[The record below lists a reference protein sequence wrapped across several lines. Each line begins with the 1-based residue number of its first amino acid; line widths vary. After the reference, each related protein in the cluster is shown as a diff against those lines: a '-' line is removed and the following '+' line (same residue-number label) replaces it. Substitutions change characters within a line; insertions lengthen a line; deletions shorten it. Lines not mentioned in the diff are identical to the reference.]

1 VIKEMTGG
9 IPGKRR
15 MGRIT
20 VFLFLT
26 VLSFIVLL
34 PILLT
39 ISYSFEGP
47 LEIIRYF
54 DQFQH
59 AQPQEHI
66 RTKWLPI
73 AFNLNQYYN
82 VLIKEQGYL
91 KYLFNSIRYTVI
103 ILIGQLLLAPL
114 AAFAFFKFTFRFK
127 NVLFFIYVVV
137 MMLPFQVVMIPNY
150 IALGNMGL
158 LNTAWSLILPGIFSP
173 FAVFLLRQYMMNV
186 PDELLEAARIDGAG
200 NLQIFFHIMLPQ
212 VTPGLA
218 AMVVLSFVE
227 IWNMVEQP
235 LLLVRDKKLYP
246 LSLVLCDLEK
256 VSMTEVFA
264 GVVLFMAPVIILYF
278 IFHDDIISGIEYF
291 RINRL

>member
-1 VIKEMTGG
+1 M
-9 IPGKRR
+9 
-15 MGRIT
+15 
-20 VFLFLT
+20 
-26 VLSFIVLL
+26 
-34 PILLT
+34 
-39 ISYSFEGP
+39 
-47 LEIIRYF
+47 
-54 DQFQH
+54 
-59 AQPQEHI
+59 
-66 RTKWLPI
+66 
-73 AFNLNQYYN
+73 
-82 VLIKEQGYL
+82 
-91 KYLFNSIRYTVI
+91 
-103 ILIGQLLLAPL
+103 IGQLLLAPL
-114 AAFAFFKFTFRFK
+114 AAFAFSKFTFRFK

-137 MMLPFQVVMIPNY
+137 MMLPFQGVMIPNY

-186 PDELLEAARIDGAG
+186 PDEILEAARIDGAS

-218 AMVVLSFVE
+218 AMVVLSFAE

-264 GVVLFMAPVIILYF
+264 GAVLFMAPVIILYF